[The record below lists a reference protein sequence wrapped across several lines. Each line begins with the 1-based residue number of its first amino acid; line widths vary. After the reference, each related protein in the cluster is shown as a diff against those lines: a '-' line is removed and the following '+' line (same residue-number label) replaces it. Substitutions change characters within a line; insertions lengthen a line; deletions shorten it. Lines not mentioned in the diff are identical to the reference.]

1 MLPYQNPKLD
11 IEQRLDDLI
20 SRMTLEELILQ
31 TDQYASTSV
40 DPSPRGDATRVIPLE
55 KMEEVF
61 RGMSAGSV
69 GAWDTTPAQ
78 TNQIQRYAGAYPP
91 GYPCDVCG
99 GGASRRFL
107 PRLHNFSPADGHCR
121 QL

>member
-69 GAWDTTPAQ
+69 GAGIQLRPRRTRSSATRWSIPAW
-78 TNQIQRYAGAYPP
+78 
-91 GYPCDVCG
+91 V
-99 GGASRRFL
+99 SL
-107 PRLHNFSPADGHCR
+107 
-121 QL
+121 